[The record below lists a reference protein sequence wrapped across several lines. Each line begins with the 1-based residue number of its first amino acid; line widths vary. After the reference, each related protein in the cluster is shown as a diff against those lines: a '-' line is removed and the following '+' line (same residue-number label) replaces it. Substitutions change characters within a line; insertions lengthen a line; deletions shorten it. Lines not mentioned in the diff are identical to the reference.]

1 MFLCVYGT
9 DAVYEAL
16 TCTFLRCLCTRMAA
30 GVEKIRKLVSL
41 LFGLLDGGFVFK
53 EGDQKEVGP
62 MWKLTW
68 TVIIEVVEL

>member
-1 MFLCVYGT
+1 
-9 DAVYEAL
+9 
-16 TCTFLRCLCTRMAA
+16 MAA